1 MTLPAIQQEIHKI
14 DDLFDL
20 VDGIQKAP
28 GVPFPL
34 ATAAAAHLT
43 QYICVR
49 VAGFIEQSA
58 REIYRAYALGRA
70 GQSPLTRFVS
80 TALERQQ
87 NLNAE
92 RLYQL
97 AGRFDSNWEAD
108 LRVFMNEERKEALAS
123 ILRNRHKIAH
133 GDAVSLGVVQMK
145 DWYKRVVEVVAF
157 LEEQAG
163 A

>member
-1 MTLPAIQQEIHKI
+1 MTLPAIKQEIGKI
-14 DDLFDL
+14 EYLFSLIDS
-20 VDGIQKAP
+20 VQRERGI
-28 GVPFPL
+28 PFAL

-43 QYICVR
+43 QYTCVR
-49 VAGFIEQSA
+49 VAGFIEQA
-58 REIYRAYALGRA
+58 VREIYRAYALGRA

-80 TALERQQ
+80 AALERQQ

-92 RLYQL
+92 RLCQL
-97 AGRFDSNWEAD
+97 AGRFDSKWEAD
-108 LRVFMNEERKEALAS
+108 LRVFMDEERKEALAS

-145 DWYKRVVEVVAF
+145 DWYKRAVEVVAF

-163 A
+163 S